1 MRLTGFGCRALH
13 TCTRLVLLNRTV
25 IADGTA
31 EELSDPDIW
40 MRTFDIGA
48 NSPLLQVLGVR

>member
-1 MRLTGFGCRALH
+1 MH